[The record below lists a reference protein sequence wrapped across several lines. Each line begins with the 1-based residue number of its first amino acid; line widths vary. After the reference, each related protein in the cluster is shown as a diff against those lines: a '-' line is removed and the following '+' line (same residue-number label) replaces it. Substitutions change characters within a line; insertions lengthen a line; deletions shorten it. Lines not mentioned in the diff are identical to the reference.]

1 MNELPTRN
9 GGPGFRLLLEWGGG
23 WGPRTFAALPAAL
36 TFEVMGLTSALSRP
50 LAAYVAHRD
59 KQWQRD
65 PVRTQRR
72 LLEQLTAAT
81 VGATAFA
88 RDHDLPACASHQDF
102 VGRVP
107 VRDYESL
114 KPYFDRTQAGEADV
128 LWPGRPLYLAKTSGT
143 TSGTKY
149 IPITP
154 ASIANHINGAKDAL
168 LHYVHRTGRSQF
180 LGGKLMFLS
189 GSPELELHHGLR
201 TGRLSGIAN
210 HHVPAYLR
218 RNQLPSYATNIIEDW
233 EAKLERIVD
242 ETLGQNMT
250 LISGIPPWV
259 QMYFDRLLARTGRPV
274 KDLFPNF
281 NLFVYGGVNFEPYRA
296 KLFESI
302 GRPVD
307 SIELFPASEGFL
319 AFQDEPGN
327 PGLLLLLNSGIFFEF
342 VPAERF
348 FELGA
353 PRLTIA
359 DVELD
364 KQYALVLTSNAGLWA
379 YSLGDTVRFVSLRP
393 HRVVVTGRI
402 KHFLSAFGEHVIGE
416 EVEQALRETMAQ
428 FPEVEV
434 VEFTVAPLVSDDP
447 ATPSRHEWL
456 VEFARPPH
464 DGPAFA
470 AALDTALRRRNTYY
484 DDLRR
489 GNILVPLQLTLLP
502 AGAFRRYMKSLGR
515 LGGQNKVPRLGNDR
529 QVAEGLT
536 HP

>member
-1 MNELPTRN
+1 
-9 GGPGFRLLLEWGGG
+9 
-23 WGPRTFAALPAAL
+23 
-36 TFEVMGLTSALSRP
+36 MGLKSALSRP
-50 LAAYVAHRD
+50 LAAYVVHRD
-59 KQWQRD
+59 RQWQRD
-65 PVRTQRR
+65 PVGTQQR
-72 LLEQLTAAT
+72 LLSDLTAETA
-81 VGATAFA
+81 GFTAFA
-88 RDHDLPACASHQDF
+88 RDHDVAAFSSHEDF
-102 VGRVP
+102 VRQVP
-107 VRDYESL
+107 VRDYEGL
-114 KPYFDRTQAGEADV
+114 KPYFDRVQAGEEHV
-128 LWPGRPLYLAKTSGT
+128 LWPGHPLYLAKTSGT

-149 IPITP
+149 IPITKD
-154 ASIANHINGAKDAL
+154 SISNHIDGAKDAL
-168 LHYVHRTGRSQF
+168 LHYIERTGRSQF
-180 LGGKLMFLS
+180 LDGKLIFLS
-189 GSPELELHHGLR
+189 GSPELELHHGIR

-233 EAKLERIVD
+233 ETKLERIVD
-242 ETLGQNMT
+242 ETLGEKMT

-259 QMYFDRLLARTGRPV
+259 QMYFDRLTARTGRPI
-274 KDLFPNF
+274 KDLFPDF

-348 FELGA
+348 FEPNA
-353 PRLTIA
+353 PRLTIGE
-359 DVELD
+359 VELD
-364 KQYALVLTSNAGLWA
+364 KQYAIILTSNAGLWA

-416 EVEQALRETMAQ
+416 EVEQALREVMADS
-428 FPEVEV
+428 PEVEV
-434 VEFTVAPLVSDDP
+434 IEFTVAPLVSDDP

-456 VEFARPPH
+456 VEFARPPR
-464 DGPAFA
+464 DAAAFA
-470 AALDTALRRRNTYY
+470 AALDTALRHRNTYY
-484 DDLRR
+484 DDLRK
-489 GNILVPLQLTLLP
+489 GNILVPLQLTPLP
-502 AGAFRRYMKSLGR
+502 AGAFQRYMKSLGR

-529 QVAEGLT
+529 KVAEGLILAG
-536 HP
+536 

>member
-1 MNELPTRN
+1 
-9 GGPGFRLLLEWGGG
+9 
-23 WGPRTFAALPAAL
+23 
-36 TFEVMGLTSALSRP
+36 MGIKAVLSRP
-50 LAAYVAHRD
+50 LAAYTVRRYQ
-59 KQWQRD
+59 QWQRN
-65 PVRTQRR
+65 PGAVQLR
-72 LLEQLTAAT
+72 LLRKLVQAAA
-81 VGATAFA
+81 GTAFGRA
-88 RDHDLPACASHQDF
+88 HDFAAIQTPADF
-102 VGRVP
+102 AARVP
-107 VRDYESL
+107 IRDYEGL
-114 KPYFDRTQAGEADV
+114 KSYFDQVKAGQPDV

-149 IPITP
+149 IPITKD
-154 ASIANHINGAKDAL
+154 SIPNHIEGARDAL
-168 LHYVHRTGRSQF
+168 LYYIYRTGRSQF
-180 LGGKLMFLS
+180 LDGKLIFLS
-189 GSPELELHHGLR
+189 GSPELELHHGIR

-218 RNQLPSYATNIIEDW
+218 RNQLPSYATNVIEDW
-233 EAKLERIVD
+233 ETKLDRIVD
-242 ETLGQNMT
+242 ETLGEQMT

-259 QMYFDRLLARTGRPV
+259 QMYFDRLTARTGRPV
-274 KDLFPNF
+274 KDLFPDF

-327 PGLLLLLNSGIFFEF
+327 PGLLLLLNSGIFYEF

-348 FELGA
+348 FEPDA

-364 KQYALVLTSNAGLWA
+364 RNYAVVLTSNAGLWG
-379 YSLGDTVRFVSLRP
+379 YSIGDTVRFVSLAP

-434 VEFTVAPLVSDDP
+434 TEFTVAPLVSDDP

-456 VEFARPPH
+456 VEFAKRPH
-464 DGPAFA
+464 DPAAFA
-470 AALDTALRRRNTYY
+470 TALDTALRRRNTYY

-489 GNILVPLQLTLLP
+489 GNILVPLQLTPLP
-502 AGAFRRYMKSLGR
+502 AGAFQRYMKSLGR

-529 QVAEGLT
+529 KVAEGLLNQIN
-536 HP
+536 

>member
-1 MNELPTRN
+1 
-9 GGPGFRLLLEWGGG
+9 
-23 WGPRTFAALPAAL
+23 
-36 TFEVMGLTSALSRP
+36 MGIKSLLSRP
-50 LAAYVAHRD
+50 LAAYIASGYR
-59 KQWQRD
+59 QWQAA
-65 PVRTQRR
+65 PGATQQR
-72 LLEQLTAAT
+72 LLQRLTAAAA
-81 VGATAFA
+81 ATAFG
-88 RDHDLPACASHQDF
+88 RDHGLGAVRTPADLARQ
-102 VGRVP
+102 VP
-107 VRDYESL
+107 VRDYEAL

-149 IPITP
+149 IPITR
-154 ASIANHINGAKDAL
+154 ASIPNHIDGARDAL
-168 LHYVHRTGRSQF
+168 LTYIDRTGRGQF
-180 LGGKLMFLS
+180 LDGKLIFLS
-189 GSPELELHHGLR
+189 GSPALERHHGVY

-218 RNQLPSYATNIIEDW
+218 RNQLPTYATNTIDDW
-233 EAKLERIVD
+233 ETKLERIVD
-242 ETLGQNMT
+242 ETLGQPMR

-259 QMYFDRLLARTGRPV
+259 QMYFDRLIARTGRPI
-274 KDLFPNF
+274 KDIFPDF

-342 VPAERF
+342 IPAERF
-348 FELGA
+348 FEPTA

-364 KQYALVLTSNAGLWA
+364 RQYAVVLTSNAGLWA
-379 YSLGDTVRFVSLRP
+379 YSLGDTVRFVSLTP

-416 EVEQALRETMAQ
+416 EVEQALREVMAR
-428 FPEVEV
+428 FPAVEV

-447 ATPSRHEWL
+447 ATPSCHEWL
-456 VEFARPPH
+456 VEFARPPAEAA
-464 DGPAFA
+464 AFA
-470 AALDTALRRRNTYY
+470 AALDTALRHRNTYY
-484 DDLRR
+484 DDLRG
-489 GNILVPLQLTLLP
+489 GNILVPLRLTPLP
-502 AGAFRRYMKSLGR
+502 AGAFQRYMKGLGK

-529 QVAEGLT
+529 TVADALLASA
-536 HP
+536 